1 MEFGVC
7 SVSLGWKWINWSTC
21 RWGKVAWNDCIP
33 AKQNKDG
40 FPAWNCKT
48 GGKFMS
54 SMISFGLFFFER
66 KGLARPARISQ
77 PYCEFCGGQYICL
90 SHVLLGL
97 LELQALNGITYATSS
112 CCVGG
117 ETVQEGASLQSETE
131 LKTRTQKKTAQKD
144 ALMFKKS
151 RQEQS
156 EWFLCIWESACVL
169 EKMKELT

>member
-1 MEFGVC
+1 ME
-7 SVSLGWKWINWSTC
+7 LQNW
-21 RWGKVAWNDCIP
+21 WQIHEQYDFLWA
-33 AKQNKDG
+33 
-40 FPAWNCKT
+40 
-48 GGKFMS
+48 
-54 SMISFGLFFFER
+54 LFFER

-97 LELQALNGITYATSS
+97 LELQTLNGITYATSS

-117 ETVQEGASLQSETE
+117 ETVQEGASLQSDTE
-131 LKTRTQKKTAQKD
+131 LKTRTQKNTAQKD

-156 EWFLCIWESACVL
+156 E
-169 EKMKELT
+169 